1 VTGVEV
7 VRAGALTTVQDR
19 GRPGLAHLGVPRSG
33 ALDQPAHD
41 LANSLVGNDPDAA
54 TLEITATGCTLR
66 ALQPLVVAV
75 TGAPSPVFV
84 GGIAAPHGSP
94 IRLAV
99 GQVIDV
105 REPTSGFRAYVSIR
119 GGIDVK
125 PILGSRST
133 DQLSGLGPPPLRSG
147 DLIAVGG
154 EPGTPQPVFAA
165 RHALADIPASL
176 TVTVIPGPRTQWF
189 AVDALRT
196 LSDAPY
202 VVTHRS
208 NRVGLRLHGE
218 PLSRS
223 REDELPSEGM
233 VSGAIQ
239 IPADGQPVIF
249 LADHPTTGG
258 YPVVAVVHPDHL
270 PALAQAAPGTTVRFA
285 RT

>member
-1 VTGVEV
+1 MTGIEV

-19 GRPGLAHLGVPRSG
+19 GRPGHAHVGVPRSG
-33 ALDQPAHD
+33 ALDMPAHD
-41 LANSLVGNDPDAA
+41 LANALVGNEPDAA
-54 TLEITATGCTLR
+54 TLEATATGCALR
-66 ALQPLVVAV
+66 ALRPLVVAV

-94 IRLAV
+94 IRLGT
-99 GQVIDV
+99 GQVFDV
-105 REPTSGFRAYVSIR
+105 REPASGLRAYVSVR
-119 GGIDVK
+119 GGIDV
-125 PILGSRST
+125 PPVLGSRST
-133 DQLSGLGPPPLRSG
+133 DQLSGLGPAPLRNG
-147 DLIAVGG
+147 DVLAVGS

-165 RHALADIPASL
+165 RRPPAQIPVAL
-176 TVTVIPGPRTQWF
+176 TVPVIPGPRTQWF
-189 AVDALRT
+189 ALDALAT

-223 REDELPSEGM
+223 REDELASEGM
-233 VSGAIQ
+233 IMGAIQ

-258 YPVVAVVHPDHL
+258 YPVVAVVHPGHL
-270 PALAQAAPGTTVRFA
+270 AALAQAAPGTTVRFA